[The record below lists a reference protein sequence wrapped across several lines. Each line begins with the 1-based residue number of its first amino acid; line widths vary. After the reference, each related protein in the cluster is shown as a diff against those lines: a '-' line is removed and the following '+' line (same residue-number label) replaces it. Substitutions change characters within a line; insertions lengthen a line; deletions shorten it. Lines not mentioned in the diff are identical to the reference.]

1 MPCRSRECGCG
12 IVSNSLQI
20 TGDGNPWQIEAGGAT
35 VGTQAQ
41 RLGVTPFQGLVW
53 HEGDTGRTWLYDGT
67 AWRIQHDPE
76 PTTRLTFTDPSAT
89 DSTTSATATLWVT
102 LDTDIVVPS
111 WATAVEALWVIGGIW
126 AVGGSGLISIYPRLD
141 GAAPDNG
148 TRVVEFMTNNQR
160 ITSSVLTWWTGLTP
174 NDVLTPSLWAAAA
187 NGVPVRFDTSC
198 RVDVRFDWRE
208 A

>member
-76 PTTRLTFTDPSAT
+76 PTTRLTFTDPNAI
-89 DSTTSATATLWVT
+89 DSTTTGTPTLWLTLGDVT
-102 LDTDIVVPS
+102 VPP
-111 WATAVEALWVIGGIW
+111 WATAVDVTWVVGGIW
-126 AVGGSGLISIYPRLD
+126 AVGGNGLNSILPRLD
-141 GAAPDNG
+141 GAAPDNA
-148 TRVVEFMTNNQR
+148 TRAIEF
-160 ITSSVLTWWTGLTP
+160 LTDNRRVTLPILAWWTGLTP
-174 NDVLTPSLWAAAA
+174 GDTLTAALWAFS
-187 NGVPVRFDTSC
+187 GSGIPMRFDGSS
-198 RVDVRFDWRE
+198 RVDVQFDWKV